1 MDKTKEIVPG
11 VSIAN
16 YGQERE
22 VNANPDE
29 NEIAEWVLNY
39 FPSENLR
46 LIRKS
51 NEYVTVKRGDWDI
64 VRIKYTERAKWLMFP
79 TIEAKQKK
87 HYLEDKFEVENYVA
101 AMHDS
106 IEHAKQYDS

>member
-1 MDKTKEIVPG
+1 MDKKKEIVPG

-46 LIRKS
+46 LVRKS

-79 TIEAKQKK
+79 ILETKKK
-87 HYLEDKFEVENYVA
+87 HYIEDKSEVVDYEA
-101 AMHDS
+101 SIADS
-106 IEHAKQYDS
+106 ISHAKKYE